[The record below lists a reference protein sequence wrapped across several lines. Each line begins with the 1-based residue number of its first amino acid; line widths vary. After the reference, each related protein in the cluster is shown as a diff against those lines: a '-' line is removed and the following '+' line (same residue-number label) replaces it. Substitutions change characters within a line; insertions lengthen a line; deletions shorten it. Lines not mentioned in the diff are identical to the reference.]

1 MSFKTGIGSH
11 APTSDQVN
19 AQALMRFNENSVF
32 WPEPI
37 DNSYQNLNSKMTF
50 LDNIRMTGLI
60 SSLDA
65 DAKKDH
71 SVS

>member
-1 MSFKTGIGSH
+1 
-11 APTSDQVN
+11 
-19 AQALMRFNENSVF
+19 MRFNENSVF